1 MAGSALTTLSSVQ
14 CPHGGRAVLTTSNT
28 HASAGPGAQ
37 VLLETDTHAV
47 VACSFY
53 NGSTYSPC
61 LTIEWSAGASAVS
74 VNDTAVLVKSS
85 VGQCK
90 NGSGVVQGVAVVAS
104 TQLPVT
110 AT

>member
-1 MAGSALTTLSSVQ
+1 MAGGALTTLSTVR
-14 CPHGGRAVLTTSNT
+14 CPHGGPAVLTTTNT
-28 HASAGPGAQ
+28 HVVAGPGAP
-37 VLLETDTHAV
+37 VLLETDIHAIV
-47 VACSFY
+47 GCPFY

-61 LTIEWSAGASAVS
+61 LTMEWSAGATAMR
-74 VNDTAVLVKSS
+74 VNGTAVLVTSS